1 MAAVAGDATDEM
13 LMVRYQRGDRRAFA
27 ELVHR
32 HGRPVYNFVLRQVRD
47 ADAAEDVTRE
57 AFLRI
62 VRNAGE
68 FKHEARFATWLYALT
83 RQLCQEQLRRTPQ
96 RRPVAE
102 RHNLV
107 SSPSERLEALP
118 DVQRRAGA
126 EASLQSRQVVSCVI
140 QTVEALPED
149 QREVLLMREVA
160 KLTFKDIAE
169 ITGAPDPTVKS
180 RMRYALDRLREAL
193 SSFEEYTRAL
203 R

>member
-96 RRPVAE
+96 RRQAAD
-102 RHNLV
+102 RHNPV
-107 SSPSERLEALP
+107 SPPGERLEALP

-149 QREVLLMREVA
+149 QREVFLMREVA